1 MSALSTTPMKM
12 LLACLLALAVVS
24 PSAQPRADID
34 GAAIDRFVADEMA
47 RQHIPG
53 VAVAIVRGGAVMKAR
68 GYGYA
73 NVEHEVPVT
82 RETMFQSGSLGKQFT
97 AAAVMLQVEDGK
109 LSLSDP
115 ITRFFPDAPAPWKP
129 ITVRHLLTHTSGI
142 PDYTTDAFDY
152 RRDYTE
158 EDITKMAYALPL
170 EFPAGSR
177 WNYSN
182 TGYVLL
188 GIIVHKVSGQFYGD
202 VLTSRVFAPL
212 GMKTARVISEAD
224 IVAHRAAGYR
234 LEDGALKNQEWVAP
248 TLNTTADGA
257 LYLSLDDMIAWD
269 AGIRGRRVL
278 REGSWN
284 EIFTPVRLN
293 SGKTYPYGF
302 GWELTERAGQPVQE
316 HGGAWQGFE
325 SYFARFLGDDLSIV
339 VFANSA
345 EADTERICDGVAALV
360 DPALTVPTPHPIED
374 REPQVTARVKQLVEQ
389 ARTGRLSPAQFA
401 YVRAGFFPGTAKA
414 YAERLQAL
422 GALERV
428 TLLNRIELG
437 DDRAY
442 TYRLEFAGGVTKI
455 LRLALAPDDRI
466 AVFSI
471 F

>member
-1 MSALSTTPMKM
+1 MSALSTAPTAT
-12 LLACLLALAVVS
+12 LLTCLLALGIIPA
-24 PSAQPRADID
+24 SAQTRTDAD
-34 GAAIDRFVADEMA
+34 AIDRFVAAEMA
-47 RQHIPG
+47 DQQIPG

-82 RETMFQSGSLGKQFT
+82 RETIFQSGSLGKQFT
-97 AAAVMLQVEDGK
+97 AVAVMLQAEDGK

-115 ITRFFPDAPAPWKP
+115 ITRFFPDAPAAWKA

-158 EDITKMAYALPL
+158 DEIAKMAYALPL

-202 VLTSRVFAPL
+202 VLKSRVFAPL

-224 IVAHRAAGYR
+224 IVPHRAAGYR
-234 LEDGALKNQEWVAP
+234 LEHGALKNQEWVAP
-248 TLNTTADGA
+248 SLNTTADGA

-269 AGIRGRRVL
+269 AGVRGRRVL
-278 REGSWN
+278 REESWN
-284 EIFTPVRLN
+284 EILTPVRLN

-302 GWELTERAGQPVQE
+302 GWGLTKRAGQPVQE
-316 HGGAWQGFE
+316 HGGAWQGFQ

-339 VFANSA
+339 VFANLA
-345 EADTERICDGVAALV
+345 EADAQRICNGVAALV
-360 DPALTVPTPHPIED
+360 DPALTRPKPHPIED
-374 REPQVTARVKQLVEQ
+374 REPQVTARVKQLVDQ
-389 ARTGRLSPAQFA
+389 ARAGRLSPAQFA

-414 YAERLQAL
+414 YAEQLKAL
-422 GALERV
+422 GDLERV
-428 TLLNRIELG
+428 ALLNRTELG

-442 TYRLEFAGGVTKI
+442 TYRLEFAGGITKT